1 MTFSKLNK
9 AGFVLAAVLGVLDLS
24 APSQPTPDGE
34 AGPPFA
40 ILLIDCLLGLIT
52 IVAVV
57 IAWRTGRRGAA
68 RIAAGARIVS
78 MVTALP
84 AFFAGV
90 PAGLLLVVSLLVVLT
105 ITCVALMLL
114 PSRVPV
120 PVSD

>member
-1 MTFSKLNK
+1 
-9 AGFVLAAVLGVLDLS
+9 VLAALPGVVDLS
-24 APSQPTPDGE
+24 APLQPTPDGE

-52 IVAVV
+52 IAAVV
-57 IAWRTGRRGAA
+57 VAWRTGRRGAA
-68 RIAAGARIVS
+68 RIAAGARIVA

-90 PAGLLLVVSLLVVLT
+90 PVGLLLVVALLVVLT
-105 ITCVALMLL
+105 IACVALMLR
-114 PSRVPV
+114 PSRVPA